1 MKTLSILLSALVL
14 SNIALANPTVESGGM
29 LTSKDGKTLY
39 TFTKDAPGKSN
50 CNGGCAAAW
59 PAFTVA
65 NPALAGGDFSI
76 VSRDDGSKQW
86 AYKGQPLYFY
96 AADAKPGDMA
106 GEGQGGVWFVVK
118 PAAAQKDVKTGQYG
132 AVAVASRAYAY

>member
-1 MKTLSILLSALVL
+1 MKTLSLLLTTLFLCSTVH
-14 SNIALANPTVESGGM
+14 ANPTVESSGM

-39 TFTKDAPGKSN
+39 TFTKDVPGKSN

-76 VSRDDGSKQW
+76 VTRDDGTKQW
-86 AYKGQPLYFY
+86 AYKGQALYFY
-96 AADAKPGDMA
+96 AADTKPGDMA

-118 PAAAQKDVKTGQYG
+118 PGTSKKEVKTSSY
-132 AVAVASRAYAY
+132 

>member
-1 MKTLSILLSALVL
+1 MKTLSLLLTTLALCGT
-14 SNIALANPTVESGGM
+14 AHANPTVESSGM

-39 TFTKDAPGKSN
+39 VFTKDTPGKSN
-50 CNGGCAAAW
+50 CNGGCAAVW

-76 VSRDDGSKQW
+76 VTRDDGGKQW
-86 AYKGQPLYFY
+86 AYKGQALYFY
-96 AADAKPGDMA
+96 AADTKPGDMA

-118 PAAAQKDVKTGQYG
+118 PGAAKKEVKSSGY
-132 AVAVASRAYAY
+132 

>member
-1 MKTLSILLSALVL
+1 
-14 SNIALANPTVESGGM
+14 M

-39 TFTKDAPGKSN
+39 TFTKDAPGKSH
-50 CNGGCAAAW
+50 CNGGCAAVW

-76 VSRDDGSKQW
+76 VTRDDGTKQW
-86 AYKGQPLYFY
+86 AHKGQALYFY
-96 AADAKPGDMA
+96 AGDTKPGDMA

-118 PAAAQKDVKTGQYG
+118 PGAARKDVKSSSY
-132 AVAVASRAYAY
+132 